1 MYIDEAGPHKIKR
14 TFNFDRLGVALCFG
28 TPNFSQL
35 GDFLLK
41 YEKLTKF
48 DKNDIIFLEVNIMEF
63 FDDVV
68 PSYTF
73 SCACDDQ
80 GCQGTC
86 HGCDN

>member
-1 MYIDEAGPHKIKR
+1 MK
-14 TFNFDRLGVALCFG
+14 C
-28 TPNFSQL
+28 
-35 GDFLLK
+35 
-41 YEKLTKF
+41 EKLTKF